1 MFEKINL
8 HSDSQI
14 HIEGLGSGDVISN
27 EECSILGDG
36 EVEAELD
43 NLVQNRNTVARNGG
57 AAVTNEAE
65 SLMNGKAK
73 SERGGN
79 RGKDKRKGFSGFVKD
94 NSHEQNAKE
103 ADSHYRSLRGRGAQR
118 GVVPG
123 DLRDRGAQRGVVP
136 RGLRGRG
143 VQRGRIPGGL
153 RGAQRGTISGGPQT
167 HHFSLGTSAGA
178 RSWSSSFGPLNIEG

>member
-27 EECSILGDG
+27 DEYRILGDG
-36 EVEAELD
+36 EVEVELD

-79 RGKDKRKGFSGFVKD
+79 RGKDKRLGFSGFVKD

-103 ADSHYRSLRGRGAQR
+103 ADSHYRSLRG
-118 GVVPG
+118 
-123 DLRDRGAQRGVVP
+123 RGAQRGVVP

-167 HHFSLGTSAGA
+167 HHFSLGTPAGA